1 MMANERGWTRDTA
14 GVQRCREGKGKCV
27 MLHGRPSEQSPGL
40 SLGDGNE
47 KPSVRVSV
55 GYEARRMTRVEI
67 EQQTNA
73 GVVRAHGD

>member
-1 MMANERGWTRDTA
+1 MCYVTRSSKRT
-14 GVQRCREGKGKCV
+14 E
-27 MLHGRPSEQSPGL
+27 